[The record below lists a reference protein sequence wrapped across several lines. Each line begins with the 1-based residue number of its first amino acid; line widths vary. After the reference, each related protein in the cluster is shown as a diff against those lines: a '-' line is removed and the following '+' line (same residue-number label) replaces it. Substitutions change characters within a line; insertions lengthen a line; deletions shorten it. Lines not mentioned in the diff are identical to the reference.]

1 MDADATRLPP
11 PVAEAG
17 SVTCASSN
25 GHIGAAAAAVAARHQ
40 SAK

>member
-1 MDADATRLPP
+1 MDADASL

-25 GHIGAAAAAVAARHQ
+25 GHIGAAAAPAAVAARHQ